1 MLKPALFVVFLRFL
15 DRNPHAHDQGC
26 VRKLDYVNVGLFIRD
41 EAGIH
46 LINMFLVGM
55 MDNLKSCVTESAQ

>member
-1 MLKPALFVVFLRFL
+1 MLKPALFVVFLGFL
-15 DRNPHAHDQGC
+15 DKNPHAHDQGC
-26 VRKLDYVNVGLFIRD
+26 VRKLDYAYAGLFIRD

-46 LINMFLVGM
+46 LISIFLIDM